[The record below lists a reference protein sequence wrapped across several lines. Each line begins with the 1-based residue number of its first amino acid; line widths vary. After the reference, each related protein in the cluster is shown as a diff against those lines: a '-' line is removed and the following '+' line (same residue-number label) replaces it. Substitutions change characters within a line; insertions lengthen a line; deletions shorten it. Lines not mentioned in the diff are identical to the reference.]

1 MTAQLRAHRDQPFAI
16 ESLRVIRMPRF
27 VFMIGRAG
35 GQKIAPIQRAREF
48 LQKIAKPIG

>member
-1 MTAQLRAHRDQPFAI
+1 MTAQLRAHRAQSFAI

-27 VFMIGRAG
+27 EFMIGRAG
-35 GQKIAPIQRAREF
+35 GQKVAPRQRVREF